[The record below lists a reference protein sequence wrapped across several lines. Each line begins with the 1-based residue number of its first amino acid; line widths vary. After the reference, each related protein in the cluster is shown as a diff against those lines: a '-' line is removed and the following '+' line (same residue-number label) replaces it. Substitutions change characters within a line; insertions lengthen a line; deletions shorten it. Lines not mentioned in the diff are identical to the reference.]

1 MLLLLLDNREPQVLV
16 QLELTTPNTHA
27 LEDIYD
33 LFVELPEIHGPGQS
47 VVAKMPRTA
56 VIRLTAG
63 SADLSVVQ
71 DPHAGIKETADLGLI
86 ALKGGLCDDF
96 HNGSLLNLVGRHNT
110 ELDADHRLYIRSGL
124 IKS

>member
-1 MLLLLLDNREPQVLV
+1 MLLLLLDNREAQILV
-16 QLELTTPNTHA
+16 QLELTAPNTHA

-33 LFVELPEIHGPGQS
+33 LFVELPEIHGPGES
-47 VVAKMPRTA
+47 VVSEVPRTA
-56 VIRLTAG
+56 VIRLTTG
-63 SADLSVVQ
+63 SADFPIVH
-71 DPHAGIKETADLGLI
+71 DTHAGIKETTDLGLI
-86 ALKGGLCDDF
+86 ALKGGLGNDF

>member
-1 MLLLLLDNREPQVLV
+1 MLLLLLDNREAQVLV

-33 LFVELPEIHGPGQS
+33 LFVELPEIHGPGES
-47 VVAKMPRTA
+47 VVTEVPRTA
-56 VIRLTAG
+56 MICLTAG
-63 SADLSVVQ
+63 SADFPIVQ
-71 DPHAGIKETADLGLI
+71 DTHAGIKETTDLGLI

-96 HNGSLLNLVGRHNT
+96 HDGSLLNLVGRHNT